1 MVVKKLAA
9 KRAAATVA
17 PRPTVDSHS
26 DSDSNSNSVRIEC
39 RAQQSRFWTDT
50 LTSGVE
56 IDLKDVSIAVGRP
69 GASARDQREVLNG
82 AHVRLKQGVRYGLV
96 GRNGTGKSTLFRALA
111 DKLIPGINPT
121 TRILLL
127 SQVDDTIRGTRD
139 SETGDEVSVLEH
151 VVNGDKE
158 LLRARQRH
166 HALTRAVESTS
177 PLETA
182 RIVNRLRLEDRERDL
197 VSAQLVALRRSGAR
211 GKAAREEELEAER
224 QVERARHSL
233 ERVDL
238 GDDNDGAAANAAD
251 DPVDCLAAA
260 NEMLDAVQ
268 TTLDL
273 LENSTASARAASILV
288 GLGFSQQMIDG
299 PYRALSG
306 GWRSRCSLATSLLV
320 QSDVLLLDE
329 VTNFL
334 DLEATIWLERY
345 LCAETRTLVV
355 TSHDTAFLSAV
366 VEETIILRNQQ
377 LKYFE
382 GTPAAFDANEK
393 KEYLRATKDQAA
405 LDKKRMHVEASI
417 RKGKASAKATGDENR
432 ARMVKSREKKLEE
445 RWGLEQSAKG
455 GRFKL
460 NRDLVGYHTSRRGEI
475 EIEAPERDVKIKLED
490 PPALRTLG
498 DLVHFDH
505 VEFRHPRAPKPLLSD
520 VTFTVQQG
528 GRLAFVGANGQGKS
542 TLAKLIMGELAP
554 TRGSIIRH
562 PLLKIGYFS
571 QHSVEDLSVA
581 GNTTALAY
589 FLEQF
594 QARGMQVEEQA
605 VRACLGSFGLGGR
618 LASDVP
624 LSQLSGGQ
632 KVRLAF
638 ALIVFH
644 PPPLLLLDEVTTH
657 VDFATV
663 KALAL
668 ALRNW
673 TGAIVLITHDR
684 WLSRVVVEGESL
696 RVASGVDD
704 SELSDGEDSEDTDD
718 EGGTKFGAT
727 WRVGTGKIKLM
738 EKGMQGYVAMVERKV
753 AKQVGV

>member
-1 MVVKKLAA
+1 MVLKKTAA
-9 KRAAATVA
+9 RRAAQQA
-17 PRPTVDSHS
+17 PPDAGDDTQPV
-26 DSDSNSNSVRIEC
+26 IEC

-50 LTSGVE
+50 LTSGIEV
-56 IDLKDVSIAVGRP
+56 DLKDVSIAVGT
-69 GASARDQREVLNG
+69 GKDQRELLTN
-82 AHVRLKQGVRYGLV
+82 AHVRLKEGVRYGLV
-96 GRNGTGKSTLFRALA
+96 GRNGTGKSTLFKALA

-127 SQVDDTIRGTRD
+127 SQIDDTVRGYTAALD
-139 SETGDEVSVLEH
+139 AAGKEVSVLDH

-158 LLRARQRH
+158 LVKARERH
-166 HALTRAVESTS
+166 QALTVAVESTS

-182 RIVNRLRLEDRERDL
+182 RIVRRLELEDREHDL
-197 VSAQLVALRRSGAR
+197 VQARLIALRRSGTR
-211 GKAAREEELEAER
+211 GKAARDEEIEAER
-224 QVERARHSL
+224 AVEQARQNL
-233 ERVDL
+233 EQL
-238 GDDNDGAAANAAD
+238 STDDQPDY
-251 DPVDCLAAA
+251 LSKA
-260 NEMLDAVQ
+260 NEMLEAVQ

-273 LENSTASARAASILV
+273 LEHSTASARAAHILV
-288 GLGFSQQMIDG
+288 GLGFTQEMIEG

-334 DLEATIWLERY
+334 DLEATIWLEHY
-345 LCAETRTLVV
+345 LCNESRTLVV

-377 LKYFE
+377 LRYFE
-382 GTPAAFDANEK
+382 GTPAAFEVNEK
-393 KEYLRATKDQAA
+393 KEYLRATRDQAA

-432 ARMVKSREKKLEE
+432 SRMVKSREKKLEE

-460 NRDLVGYHTSRRGEI
+460 NRDLVGYYTSRRGEI
-475 EIEAPERDVKIKLED
+475 EIEAPERDVKIKLDD

-505 VEFRHPRAPKPLLSD
+505 VEFRHPRATRPLLSD
-520 VTFTVQQG
+520 ITFTVEQG
-528 GRLAFVGANGQGKS
+528 GRLALVGANGQGKS
-542 TLAKLIMGELAP
+542 TLAKLIMGELQP
-554 TRGSIIRH
+554 TRGSIVRH

-571 QHSVEDLSVA
+571 QHSVEDLSTA
-581 GNTTALAY
+581 GNVTALAY
-589 FLEQF
+589 FLEHF
-594 QARGMQVEEQA
+594 AAKGVQVEEQA

-644 PPPLLLLDEVTTH
+644 PPPLLVLDEVTTH

-673 TGAIVLITHDR
+673 SGAVVLITHDR

-696 RVASGVDD
+696 KVASGV
-704 SELSDGEDSEDTDD
+704 EDAGSDD
-718 EGGTKFGAT
+718 EDEQDSSEEDELGEAKKGAT
-727 WRVGTGKIKLM
+727 WRVGNGKIKLM

-753 AKQVGV
+753 AKRIAA

>member
-1 MVVKKLAA
+1 MVLRKVAA
-9 KRAAATVA
+9 KRAQQAAA
-17 PRPTVDSHS
+17 AADSAS
-26 DSDSNSNSVRIEC
+26 GSSTPVTAAVEDAVPLIEC

-50 LTSGVE
+50 LTSGIE
-56 IDLKDVSIAVGRP
+56 IDLKDVSITVGKEH
-69 GASARDQREVLNG
+69 RELLTN
-82 AHVRLKQGVRYGLV
+82 AHVRLKEGVRYGLV
-96 GRNGTGKSTLFRALA
+96 GRNGTGKSTLFKALA
-111 DKLIPGINPT
+111 EKLIPGINPT

-127 SQVDDTIRGTRD
+127 SQVEDTVRGTVTED
-139 SETGDEVSVLEH
+139 LSVLEH

-158 LLRARQRH
+158 LVKARERH
-166 HALTRAVESTS
+166 KALTTAVESTS

-182 RIVNRLRLEDRERDL
+182 RIVRELELEDRERDL
-197 VSAQLVALRRSGAR
+197 VSAQLLALRRSGQR
-211 GKAAREEELEAER
+211 GKTARDEEIEAER
-224 QVERARHSL
+224 VVEEARRAL
-233 ERVDL
+233 ENVTLDT
-238 GDDNDGAAANAAD
+238 
-251 DPVDCLAAA
+251 PDCLATA
-260 NEMLDAVQ
+260 NDMLESVQ

-273 LENSTASARAASILV
+273 LENSTASARAAHILV
-288 GLGFSQQMIDG
+288 GLGFSQEMIEW

-334 DLEATIWLERY
+334 DLEATIWLEHY
-345 LCAETRTLVV
+345 LCNETRTLVV

-366 VEETIILRNQQ
+366 VEETIILRKQQ

-382 GTPAAFDANEK
+382 GTPAAFEANEK
-393 KEYLRATKDQAA
+393 HEFLRATRDQAA
-405 LDKKRMHVEASI
+405 LDKKRSHVEASI

-432 ARMVKSREKKLEE
+432 SRMVKSREKKLEE

-460 NRDLVGYHTSRRGEI
+460 NRDLVGYYTSRRGDI
-475 EIEAPERDVKIKLED
+475 EIEAPERDVKIKLDD

-505 VEFRHPRAPKPLLSD
+505 VEFRHPRASKPLLAD
-520 VTFTVQQG
+520 ITFTVEQG

-542 TLAKLIMGELAP
+542 TLAKLIMGELQP
-554 TRGSIIRH
+554 TRGSIVRH

-571 QHSVEDLSVA
+571 QHSVEDLTSA
-581 GNTTALAY
+581 GPMTALSY
-589 FLEQF
+589 FVEHFAAQ
-594 QARGMQVEEQA
+594 GVKVEEQA
-605 VRACLGSFGLGGR
+605 VRACLGSLGLGGR

-624 LSQLSGGQ
+624 LDQLSGGQ

-673 TGAIVLITHDR
+673 SGAVILITHDR

-696 RVASGVDD
+696 KVASGVEDAESESASESD
-704 SELSDGEDSEDTDD
+704 SEEEMGSKRGE
-718 EGGTKFGAT
+718 T
-727 WRVGTGKIKLM
+727 WRVGNGKIKLM

-753 AKQVGV
+753 ARRMGT